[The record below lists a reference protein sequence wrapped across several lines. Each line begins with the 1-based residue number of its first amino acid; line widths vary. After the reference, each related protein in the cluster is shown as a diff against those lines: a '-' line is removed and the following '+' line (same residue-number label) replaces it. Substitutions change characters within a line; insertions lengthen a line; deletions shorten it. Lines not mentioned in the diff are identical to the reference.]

1 MFIAPRALSM
11 NQLRRNDMFWRLSGQ
26 ARDVF
31 RSYRAAGSL
40 SARVYK
46 YFVPSGRPENRL
58 TVYLAQIA
66 ETSDGSF
73 D

>member
-11 NQLRRNDMFWRLSGQ
+11 NQLRRSYTFWRLSEQ

-31 RSYRAAGSL
+31 RSFGAAGSL

-46 YFVPSGRPENRL
+46 HLVLPGRQENRL
-58 TVYLAQIA
+58 TVYLAEIA
-66 ETSDGSF
+66 ETSHRSLR
-73 D
+73 